1 MPEAALVSAFILDGQ
16 GGGKTIGWQD
26 INQRR
31 PADSEILWMHLNYT
45 EAQTQEWVRNQSGL
59 DPLIVEALLA
69 EDTRPR
75 CFSHQD
81 GLLVILRGVN
91 LNPGADADDM
101 VSIRVWLE
109 PGRIIS
115 IRHRHIMAIE
125 DLRQELSDNEGPR
138 TVGDFLVRLT
148 DRLSKRMANV
158 LANVDD
164 NVDGLEDEILGQESF
179 QLRSMISNLRR
190 QIIRLRRYLA
200 PQREVMIRL
209 QTEKVPWLE
218 ALDRGH
224 LQEVA
229 DRITRYVEDLDS
241 AKDRAAVAQ
250 DELESRL
257 AGQMNKTMYLLSLVA
272 AIFLPLGLL
281 TGLLGINVSG
291 IPGTENPDAF
301 IIVCIILVTIATIQ
315 ILVFR
320 KIRWM

>member
-1 MPEAALVSAFILDGQ
+1 MTDAALVSAFLLDGQ
-16 GGGKTIGWQD
+16 GGGKAVDWED
-26 INQRR
+26 IEQRT
-31 PADSEILWMHLNYT
+31 AESNILWMHLNYT
-45 EAQTQEWVRNQSGL
+45 EEKTQQWVRNRSGL

-75 CFSHQD
+75 CLSNLD

-115 IRHRHIMAIE
+115 IRHRRIMAIE
-125 DLRQELSDNEGPR
+125 DLRQELADNDGPR
-138 TVGDFLVRLT
+138 TVGDFLVHLT
-148 DRLSKRMANV
+148 DRLSRRMANV
-158 LANVDD
+158 LADLDD
-164 NVDGLEDEILGQESF
+164 NVDGLEDKILDQENF
-179 QLRSMISNLRR
+179 QLRGTISNLRR

-200 PQREVMIRL
+200 PQRDVMVRL
-209 QTEKVPWLE
+209 QTERVPWLDPM
-218 ALDRGH
+218 DRAH

-241 AKDRAAVAQ
+241 AKDRASVAQ

-257 AGQMNKTMYLLSLVA
+257 AGQMNKTMYLLSIVA

-281 TGLLGINVSG
+281 TGLLGINVAG
-291 IPGTENPDAF
+291 IPGTENPYAF
-301 IIVCIILVTIATIQ
+301 TIVCVILVAVAILQ
-315 ILVFR
+315 ILIFR